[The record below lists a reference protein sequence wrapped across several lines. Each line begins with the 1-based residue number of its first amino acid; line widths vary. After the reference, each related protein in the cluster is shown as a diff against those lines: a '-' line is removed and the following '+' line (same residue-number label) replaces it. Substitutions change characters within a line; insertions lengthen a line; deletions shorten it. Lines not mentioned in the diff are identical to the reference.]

1 MRLTV
6 LTVMGLLLLPQSGFA
21 ADDAAAADSA
31 SATTEAVA
39 ATATTS
45 SEQVDIMDFYQPSR
59 RAHRD
64 KSVATSKAY
73 RDRWYSYASERY
85 GTNVVNPHQDAGA
98 PASGSGDAYNQ

>member
-1 MRLTV
+1 
-6 LTVMGLLLLPQSGFA
+6 MGLLLLPQSGFA

-31 SATTEAVA
+31 SAKTEA
-39 ATATTS
+39 TTTTS
-45 SEQVDIMDFYQPSR
+45 SEPVDIMDFYQPSR

-85 GTNVVNPHQDAGA
+85 GTTVVNPHYDAGG
-98 PASGSGDAYNQ
+98 PANGSGDAYNQ